1 MLPFD
6 DELDDDL
13 LPFDD
18 DAEPLSP
25 DPILLPFDDELD
37 DALLPFDDELR
48 LMPPASASV
57 SIRACVRVS
66 QVGPSVGH
74 APLARSLSSV
84 GLSDIFYCIK

>member
-48 LMPPASASV
+48 LMRPASASV
-57 SIRACVRVS
+57 SIGACVRVS
-66 QVGPSVGH
+66 RVGPSVGH
-74 APLARSLSSV
+74 APLARS
-84 GLSDIFYCIK
+84 